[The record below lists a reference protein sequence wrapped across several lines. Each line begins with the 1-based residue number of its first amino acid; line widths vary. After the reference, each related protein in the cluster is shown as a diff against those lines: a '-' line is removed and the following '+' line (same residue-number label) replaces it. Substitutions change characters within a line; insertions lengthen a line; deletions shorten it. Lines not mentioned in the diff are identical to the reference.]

1 MTAANAVRELMKRR
15 SVTQAELAEKV
26 GMKNQSN
33 VSEALKRDM
42 RVSVFVRFV
51 DALGYKLVIE
61 GKVKGEYEDDVMVL
75 TDGL

>member
-15 SVTQAELAEKV
+15 NVTQTELAEKV

-61 GKVKGEYEDDVMVL
+61 GQVKGEYEDDVMVL